1 LTDGDRYSSVFQGR
15 PGEFRSQCCAVGA
28 SGEGD
33 KCGEEKKRA
42 WSPDAAYVATCST
55 AKLTGA
61 KSNPGLNPRQ
71 DSAFYKQPGFL
82 QNGPPSEPGNPE
94 LSACW
99 LRSQHAFKSHAW
111 PMEARSALE
120 RGDSRSAERT
130 LDDFMTEVE
139 AKRRN
144 SLTDHQADVIVDR
157 IQNLAR
163 KMRRA
168 SRAPLPTASAPD
180 STDDS

>member
-1 LTDGDRYSSVFQGR
+1 MYSARMATNLSATQLARNLSDILNRVRYADEAFVIMR
-15 PGEFRSQCCAVGA
+15 NGEA
-28 SGEGD
+28 
-33 KCGEEKKRA
+33 
-42 WSPDAAYVATCST
+42 VATLAPMTQDDEPTSEDSPLAPT
-55 AKLTGA
+55 QAAARQEAVHEPESVTKETSSEDQTTEDSDRPMAKL
-61 KSNPGLNPRQ
+61 
-71 DSAFYKQPGFL
+71 
-82 QNGPPSEPGNPE
+82 
-94 LSACW
+94 
-99 LRSQHAFKSHAW
+99 
-111 PMEARSALE
+111 MEARSALE

-139 AKRRN
+139 AERGN

>member
-1 LTDGDRYSSVFQGR
+1 MATNLSATQLARNLSDILNRVRYADEAFVIMR
-15 PGEFRSQCCAVGA
+15 NGEA
-28 SGEGD
+28 
-33 KCGEEKKRA
+33 
-42 WSPDAAYVATCST
+42 VATLAPMTQDDEPTSEDSPLAPT
-55 AKLTGA
+55 EAAARQEAAHEPESVTKEASSEDQTTEDSDRLMDKLMD
-61 KSNPGLNPRQ
+61 KL
-71 DSAFYKQPGFL
+71 
-82 QNGPPSEPGNPE
+82 
-94 LSACW
+94 
-99 LRSQHAFKSHAW
+99 
-111 PMEARSALE
+111 MEARSALG

-139 AKRRN
+139 AERGN